1 MYQPSPIVLFTYL
14 RLETLQ
20 KTINALVANF
30 YAQDSY
36 LIIFSD
42 GAKYLK
48 DESKVREIRTYL
60 KTIEGFKSV
69 LVHES
74 SSNKGLA
81 TSIIQG
87 VSSVL
92 KEYPSAIVLEDD
104 LITSS
109 NFLAYMNQALTYY
122 QDNPKVLSISGFS
135 PIIKGLAE
143 NEVYFSQRSSSWGW
157 ACWADRWSKI
167 DWSCESYQEFRINR
181 KMKFKF
187 NAMGSDMSLMLKR
200 QMEGK
205 INSWAIRFCFHQFQN
220 NLYSIHPAVSKIE
233 NVGISDEHATNTIQ
247 NFNRFKTN
255 FDMTGNIYFQ
265 FNSQVQLSR
274 KIIKQFVYPNS
285 IIIRLLNKTLTL
297 IKSK

>member
-1 MYQPSPIVLFTYL
+1 MHQPSPIVLFTYL

-20 KTINALVANF
+20 KTVNALVANF
-30 YAQDSY
+30 YALDSD

-42 GAKYLK
+42 GAKYQK

-60 KTIEGFKSV
+60 KTIEGFKS
-69 LVHES
+69 LVIHES

-81 TSIIQG
+81 TSIIEG

-104 LITSS
+104 LITST

-135 PIIKGLAE
+135 PIIKGLGE
-143 NEVYFSQRSSSWGW
+143 NEVYFTQRSSSWGW

-167 DWSCESYQEFRINR
+167 DWSCESYQEFRINS
-181 KMKFKF
+181 KMKSKF

-205 INSWAIRFCFHQFQN
+205 INSWAIRFCFHQFQY
-220 NLYSIHPAVSKIE
+220 NLYSVHPAVSKVR
-233 NVGISDEHATNTIQ
+233 NVGFDELSTNTK
-247 NFNRFKTN
+247 FYSTRFISELDQSELQEFHFEN
-255 FDMTGNIYFQ
+255 
-265 FNSQVQLSR
+265 QVYLDS
-274 KIIKQFVYPNS
+274 KIIKQFVKDNTITS
-285 IIIRLLNKTLTL
+285 RIRYRLMSLFK
-297 IKSK
+297 

>member
-1 MYQPSPIVLFTYL
+1 MHQPSPIVLFTYL

-20 KTINALVANF
+20 KTVNALAANF
-30 YAQDSY
+30 YASDSD

-48 DESKVREIRTYL
+48 DEAKVQEIRTYL
-60 KTIEGFKSV
+60 KTIQGFKSV
-69 LVHES
+69 VVHES

-81 TSIIQG
+81 TSIIHG
-87 VSSVL
+87 LSSVL
-92 KEYPSAIVLEDD
+92 KTYPSAIVLEDD

-122 QDNPKVLSISGFS
+122 RDNPKVLSISGFS
-135 PIIKGLAE
+135 PIIKGLGE
-143 NEVYFSQRSSSWGW
+143 NDVYFTQRSSSWGW
-157 ACWADRWSKI
+157 ACWTDRWAKI
-167 DWSCESYQEFRINR
+167 DWSCESYQEFRINS
-181 KMKFKF
+181 KMKSKF

-205 INSWAIRFCFHQFQN
+205 INSWAIRFCFHQFN
-220 NLYSIHPAVSKIE
+220 HNLFSVHPAVSKIE

-247 NFNRFKTN
+247 NFSRFKTN
-255 FDMTGNIYFQ
+255 FDSTGNIFFQ
-265 FNSQVQLSR
+265 FDSQVKLSR

-285 IIIRLLNKTLTL
+285 IIIRLLNKILTL
-297 IKSK
+297 ITIK